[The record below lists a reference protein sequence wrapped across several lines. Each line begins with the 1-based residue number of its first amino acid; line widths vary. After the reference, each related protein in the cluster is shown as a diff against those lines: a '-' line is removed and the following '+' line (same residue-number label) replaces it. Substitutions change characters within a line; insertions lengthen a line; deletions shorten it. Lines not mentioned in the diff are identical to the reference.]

1 VNLTSIFIERRQIDC
16 YYRLSIDRPDQSFK
30 IPITFFKISIARL
43 QIVYRETTQD
53 DQIGW
58 A

>member
-30 IPITFFKISIARL
+30 IPITFFKISIA
-43 QIVYRETTQD
+43 VYRETTQD